1 MSRSASPNRLC
12 VRELQTVFILASLQM
27 RTSGCQAHRLG
38 GQAGSQGGR
47 GSPVQQ
53 VAEEGG
59 VPIQSIGRT
68 GVLEKETAGEGC
80 LSRMG
85 EQARPASNVCLG
97 CCLPQGC
104 RYSTAAGLGQGPD
117 EGRRLPAPSAP
128 HFHCQPPTKEFRV
141 SAFFCSPCICQ
152 CCPGEVPP
160 RCRG

>member
-1 MSRSASPNRLC
+1 MIFFPSFLASMPRSASPNRLC

-27 RTSGCQAHRLG
+27 CTSGCQAHRLG

-47 GSPVQQ
+47 GSQVQQ

-59 VPIQSIGRT
+59 FPIQSIGRT

-80 LSRMG
+80 LSRVG
-85 EQARPASNVCLG
+85 EQARPTSNVCLG

-104 RYSTAAGLGQGPD
+104 RYSTAAGLGHGPD

-128 HFHCQPPTKEFRV
+128 HFHCHHN
-141 SAFFCSPCICQ
+141 
-152 CCPGEVPP
+152 
-160 RCRG
+160 